1 MGEHALVSE
10 LLPAYALGCLD
21 AEEVARVAAHLAVCP
36 ACRAELRAYADV
48 TGHLALAAP
57 EFSPP
62 PDLKRRVIAQAH
74 ASRSGVRPPQRHTV
88 ADLTQRALPVWGAV
102 SLLLVVALAVSNFL
116 LWQQLHQPKP
126 QPAAMRTVALVGT
139 GAAPDAVA
147 TIVVGVDGDQGAL
160 VVDDLPPLAEGRQ
173 YQLWL
178 IKDGQRTSGGV
189 FSVDQDG
196 YGVLWVSP
204 PRPLVE
210 YTSFGVTIE
219 PKGGSPAP
227 TGERVLGGSL

>member
-1 MGEHALVSE
+1 MGEHAQVNE

-21 AEEVARVAAHLAVCP
+21 AAEARLVASHLAVCP
-36 ACRAELRAYADV
+36 ACRAELRTYEGV
-48 TGHLALAAP
+48 TGQLAMAAP

-62 PDLKRRVIAQAH
+62 PDLKRRVLAQAH
-74 ASRSGVRPPQRHTV
+74 ASRPGVRLPQWQAM
-88 ADLTQRALPVWGAV
+88 ADLARRALPAWGAI

-116 LWQQLHQPKP
+116 LWQQVSRLRP
-126 QPAAMRTVALVGT
+126 QPAAMRTVALTGT
-139 GAAPDAVA
+139 AAAPGAVA
-147 TIVVGVDGDQGAL
+147 TIVVGADGHQGAL
-160 VVDDLPPLAEGRQ
+160 VVDDLPPLDERHH

-189 FSVDQDG
+189 FSVDAAG

-204 PRPLVE
+204 PRPLID
-210 YTSFGVTIE
+210 YASFGVTVE
-219 PKGGSPAP
+219 PKGGSPTP